1 MANTSWVRLREELY
15 SLEGVQSI
23 RKGSEGYDTMHAPVI
38 RLIYA
43 DRSRLPVFVAYN
55 SDEARDEAFDAIT
68 STLTER

>member
-55 SDEARDEAFDAIT
+55 SDEAFDAIT